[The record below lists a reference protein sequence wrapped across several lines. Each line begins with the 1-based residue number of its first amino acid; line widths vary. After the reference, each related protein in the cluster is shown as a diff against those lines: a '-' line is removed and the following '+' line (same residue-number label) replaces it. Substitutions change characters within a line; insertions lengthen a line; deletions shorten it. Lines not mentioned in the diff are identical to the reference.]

1 MWSLRLCRSSG
12 SPSTFAER
20 ADVRF
25 HVCVYPLR
33 VFRDDVVQE
42 QVRPV
47 E

>member
-12 SPSTFAER
+12 VLQRLLER

-33 VFRDDVVQE
+33 VFGMIVQE